1 MDNALKSEI
10 NLPLERF
17 YWLFIDFSPFTFE
30 LDLVFY
36 KQQNVVKAFMK
47 VCSLLNLQFVNCQFW
62 KDYNYVIKDFGF
74 FFFVKSKGYF
84 ITNTI

>member
-1 MDNALKSEI
+1 MELEDFSVFFFDVMDNALKSEI

-36 KQQNVVKAFMK
+36 KQENGVKAFMK
-47 VCSLLNLQFVNCQFW
+47 VCTPITLL
-62 KDYNYVIKDFGF
+62 
-74 FFFVKSKGYF
+74 
-84 ITNTI
+84 